1 MTKSQILEAIR
12 LMRTQERLEVME
24 FTLRLIRE
32 EMPQMAVGEQVHQL
46 SLKDAAECVRSYYE
60 EGGELTEFIDRCQE
74 DFYEYKDYA

>member
-32 EMPQMAVGEQVHQL
+32 EMPQTPVSQQVQQL
-46 SLKDAAECVRSYYE
+46 SLRDAAASVRSYYE
-60 EGGELTEFIDRCQE
+60 EGGELTEFSDLCQE
-74 DFYEYKDYA
+74 DVYEYKDYA